1 MSIEKSV
8 FLPIDPEAAFE
19 LVTRP
24 DRLRRWQVVA
34 ARMDLRAG
42 GEYRWTVTPGHWAAG
57 TIKEV
62 DPGKR
67 LVFDWGWE
75 GSDSAAST
83 VTITLEPADG
93 GTRLTLV
100 HEGLAAGEVAGHT
113 EGWNHFLERLVRL
126 ATDGDAGADDWAAIP
141 DPLNELSSAE
151 ATLAVVQRVLHQ
163 LKPTDNGLPTPCEN
177 FSVTQLLDHLV
188 GSVHGIGKALG
199 LQLLDDPSAPAE
211 ARVADAAQATLEALT
226 RRGLEGTIDMGFAQ
240 LPAPVVANIL
250 NLEFL
255 VHAWDLATATGR
267 SLEVHPGLS
276 DYVLGLARNTISPK
290 MRGNSFAEET
300 LVDESGASLERLVAF
315 TGREVSAR

>member
-62 DPGKR
+62 DAGKR

-126 ATDGDAGADDWAAIP
+126 AT
-141 DPLNELSSAE
+141 
-151 ATLAVVQRVLHQ
+151 
-163 LKPTDNGLPTPCEN
+163 
-177 FSVTQLLDHLV
+177 
-188 GSVHGIGKALG
+188 
-199 LQLLDDPSAPAE
+199 
-211 ARVADAAQATLEALT
+211 
-226 RRGLEGTIDMGFAQ
+226 
-240 LPAPVVANIL
+240 
-250 NLEFL
+250 
-255 VHAWDLATATGR
+255 
-267 SLEVHPGLS
+267 
-276 DYVLGLARNTISPK
+276 
-290 MRGNSFAEET
+290 
-300 LVDESGASLERLVAF
+300 
-315 TGREVSAR
+315 